1 MASSD
6 ELEKNIGITFINKD
20 LLTEA
25 LTHRSYLNEYPRWP
39 LPHNERLEYLG
50 DAVLELLVSEELFKK
65 FPTEPEGQLTVFRAA
80 LVNYQI
86 LAKVAE
92 RIGMQKFILMSRG
105 EKKDTGKAREV
116 ILANAM
122 EALIGAIYLDQ
133 GFDKMRPFVHEFVMN
148 NLDEVLKNKTYK
160 DAKSEL
166 QEIVQEKLKLTP
178 TYRTLEEVGPAHKRV
193 FTMGR
198 VLWRQTDRERQ
209 RSVQAGSRTRSG
221 KERAQETSLSAAPSF
236 IMSES
241 HFLKRLELNGFKSFA
256 GKTVLEFP
264 AGIVAVVG
272 PNGSGKSNIVDAM
285 RWLLGE
291 RDAKNLRGAH
301 VEDLIFAGTQKR
313 ARVGMAQASLY
324 FENKNNFFPVDF
336 EEVVVTRQIVARRR
350 EQILSEQIGNIASRP
365 HRFFCQSAA
374 GE

>member
-1 MASSD
+1 MVSSD
-6 ELEKNIGITFINKD
+6 ELEKNIGITFTNKD

-65 FPTEPEGQLTVFRAA
+65 FPHEPEGQLTVFRAS

-133 GFDKMRPFVHEFVMN
+133 GFEKMRPFVHEFVMN
-148 NLDEVLKNKTYK
+148 NLDEVLKNKSYK

-166 QEIVQEKLKLTP
+166 QEIVQEKMKLTP
-178 TYRTLEEVGPAHKRV
+178 TYRTLEEVGPAHKRI
-193 FTMGR
+193 FTMG
-198 VLWRQTDRERQ
+198 VYYGDKLI
-209 RSVQAGSRTRSG
+209 A
-221 KERAQETSLSAAPSF
+221 
-236 IMSES
+236 
-241 HFLKRLELNGFKSFA
+241 
-256 GKTVLEFP
+256 
-264 AGIVAVVG
+264 
-272 PNGSGKSNIVDAM
+272 NGSGPSKQEAE
-285 RWLLGE
+285 LE
-291 RDAKNLRGAH
+291 AAKNALKKH
-301 VEDLIFAGTQKR
+301 K
-313 ARVGMAQASLY
+313 
-324 FENKNNFFPVDF
+324 
-336 EEVVVTRQIVARRR
+336 
-350 EQILSEQIGNIASRP
+350 
-365 HRFFCQSAA
+365 
-374 GE
+374 